1 MNFWRLVVLGCV
13 GFAAS
18 SILFAASPRCENK
31 PLDQQ
36 LLQHFRDGN
45 YRDAATL
52 AEQAVTAAKSRSG
65 DRHPDHIRALIQLG
79 HVLMMDKRFADA
91 QTPLKRALEI
101 ASQSLPADDLLLAD
115 ALDALGSS
123 YILDFYPILTPKGF
137 PEAEPLLKRALAIR
151 EKRIKANE
159 AAFLDLVDRLAS
171 LYAGNQRNDDCDR
184 LIIRAVGMAQEEL
197 GEDHPVVAA
206 LFWSL
211 SEHSQFRL
219 GESNPSAYGTDA
231 EKGRFGQDSFKKMM
245 EGISDPNGQG
255 FQDMMEMS
263 NQLMKQMEEG
273 KKYQKPSI
281 EILSA
286 AIKTGRIDST
296 TRLTTPAFVGSLSN
310 LAFSHRMEKR
320 FAEAEAIYKMIGDLR
335 LQEVNAVYAL
345 GLRDSEE
352 KSLTG
357 LLDVYEA
364 QERTED
370 IEATGER
377 LGAYQRAKSAI
388 VHESGRRIRPL
399 LPVNKRLAEYFDRHK
414 DFDRAE
420 RYWRKEIAELEAASE
435 FYELA
440 GILDGV
446 TGMIARNDALDGVAG
461 FYERQGK
468 FAEAEAT
475 LQKAIDIR
483 SKLKGEGARDI
494 KETRRQ
500 LALFKERQANGGKT
514 PLSFAPPEI
523 RLPGFMEEEPG
534 RVTPALCTDAPALIK
549 RLEKDVNDMP
559 PECSVDDM
567 MRLFMNM
574 SPEQMG
580 VPDSFEAYAG
590 RGQMSF
596 LQGDWK
602 SAVEALTRAA
612 QIDFDNQQAGKR
624 PGTFFW
630 IDADQRPVAMPLM
643 LIKAAARL
651 AETDPAR
658 KTELLDTTFRAAQ
671 RSQLL
676 AAATALGQM
685 TARQANGTTRLAKLV
700 RERDS
705 LSTEWNRLDQQIRE
719 AVLKVAERPV
729 GRTVADDRTRMD
741 AIPSRIDAIDK
752 TLAQEFPDY
761 VALAKPQPLSVAEA
775 QAYLGPKEALVL
787 MAATPRLGRW
797 GETDAPGMK
806 MPDWLKNGDAP
817 PETFLWVVTKTDAR
831 WVKADLKN
839 KNPAQEIFTL
849 RCGLDS
855 SYWDGNPALR
865 RRCEGLLRV
874 PQPPGEQPP
883 FHISAAYSLYRSLF
897 GEVEDLIKDKEL
909 LIAPSGPFTALP
921 FQVLVVAEPGPD
933 IPKKAA
939 PTDPAAYRNV
949 AWLGTRQPITVL
961 PAVSSLKA
969 LRDHS
974 RTTAAKRPFIGF
986 GNPLLTGRPDIR
998 SHRERAAM
1006 VKEGLSCAQ
1015 LAPAKHNKRLALS
1028 DFPLL
1033 GTLFRGRLA
1042 DVAALREQLPL
1053 PETAGELCS
1062 VAARLGARDEDV
1074 RLGGRMTEADIK
1086 ALSAKGEL
1094 RNYRVLQF
1102 ATHGLVASDT
1112 ETFADGQVE
1121 PALMFTPPQTA
1132 SETDDGLLTASEVTQ
1147 LELDADWVIMSACST
1162 AAGEGRD
1169 SEALSGLARAFFY
1182 AGARSL
1188 LVSHWAVDSDA
1199 AVSITTGAFDA
1210 LAADPAI
1217 GKSEALRRSLIALQK
1232 KGGVNLHPAIWAPFS
1247 LVGGQAG

>member
-1 MNFWRLVVLGCV
+1 MVLGCI

-18 SILFAASPRCENK
+18 FILFAASPRCENK

-36 LLQHFRDGN
+36 ILQLFRDGN
-45 YRDAATL
+45 YRDAAAF
-52 AEQAVTAAKSRSG
+52 AEQAVTLAKSRSG
-65 DRHPDHIRALIQLG
+65 DRHPDHIRALVQLG
-79 HVLMMDKRFADA
+79 HVLIMDKRFADA

-123 YILDFYPILTPKGF
+123 YILDFYPMLTPKGF

-159 AAFLDLVDRLAS
+159 AAFLDLIDRLAS
-171 LYAGNQRNDDCDR
+171 LYSGNQRNDECDR
-184 LIIRAVGMAQEEL
+184 LIIRAVGMAQEQL

-211 SEHSQFRL
+211 SDHSQYRL
-219 GESNPSAYGTDA
+219 AETSPSAYAKDA
-231 EKGRFGQDSFKKMM
+231 EKGLFGNQDSFKKMLD
-245 EGISDPNGQG
+245 GISDPNGQG
-255 FQDMMEMS
+255 FQDMMERS

-286 AIKTGRIDST
+286 AIKAGRLDST
-296 TRLTTPAFVGSLSN
+296 TRLTTRAFLGSLAN
-310 LAFSHRMEKR
+310 LAFSHRMDKR
-320 FAEAEAIYKMIGDLR
+320 YAEAEAIYKMIGDLR

-345 GLRDSEE
+345 GMRDSEE

-357 LLDVYEA
+357 LLDVYEE
-364 QERTED
+364 QQRTAD
-370 IEATGER
+370 IEAIGER
-377 LGAYQRAKSAI
+377 LGAYQRAMSPIAGA
-388 VHESGRRIRPL
+388 SGRRIRPVF
-399 LPVNKRLAEYFDRHK
+399 PANKRLAEYFDRHK

-420 RYWRKEIAELEAASE
+420 RYWRKEIAELEAASDL
-435 FYELA
+435 YELA
-440 GILDGV
+440 NILDGV
-446 TGMIARNDALDGVAG
+446 TGFFSRNDALDGVAG
-461 FYERQGK
+461 FYERHGK

-483 SKLKGEGARDI
+483 SKLKGEGARNI
-494 KETRRQ
+494 KETRKQ

-514 PLSFAPPEI
+514 PPSFAPPEF

-534 RVTPALCTDAPALIK
+534 RVAPAECTDAPALIK
-549 RLEKDVNDMP
+549 RLEKDYNDMP
-559 PECSVDDM
+559 PECSADDL

-574 SPEQMG
+574 SPEQMVG
-580 VPDSFEAYAG
+580 LPDSFEAYAG
-590 RGQMSF
+590 RAQMS
-596 LQGDWK
+596 LMQGDWK

-624 PGTFFW
+624 AGTFFA
-630 IDADQRPVAMPLM
+630 IDADMRPVVLPLM

-651 AETDPAR
+651 AEAEPAR
-658 KTELLDTTFRAAQ
+658 KTDLLDTTFRAAQ

-700 RERDS
+700 RERDN

-719 AVLKVAERPV
+719 AVLKVAERPA

-741 AIPSRIDAIDK
+741 AIPVRIAAIDK

-761 VALAKPQPLSVAEA
+761 IALAKPQPLSVAEA

-787 MAATPRLGRW
+787 LAATPRLGRW

-806 MPDWLKNGDAP
+806 TPDWMKNGDAP
-817 PETFLWVVTKTDAR
+817 PETFIWVITKTDAR
-831 WVKADLKN
+831 WVKADLN
-839 KNPAQEIFTL
+839 DKNPAQEIFTL

-865 RRCEGLLRV
+865 RRCEALLRV

-897 GEVEDLIKDKEL
+897 GEVEDLIEDKEL

-933 IPKKAA
+933 VPKKAA

-974 RTTAAKRPFIGF
+974 RPTAAKRPFIGF

-998 SHRERAAM
+998 SHRERAAL
-1006 VKEGLSCAQ
+1006 VKNGLSCGQ
-1015 LAPAKHNKRLALS
+1015 LAPARGDKRLALS
-1028 DFPLL
+1028 DFPVI